1 MLIYSEQR
9 LVPTDVNMLVI
20 RGKEE
25 GYFYIHRSLY
35 DQAVI
40 INDIYKDTP
49 ELLRKAITGSE
60 DTRGDVELFMSN
72 APSPINM
79 LGPYLLLVKEQLE
92 DFVDMVGAIHVMSGP
107 INLRGM
113 LRFPIE
119 MRNNPSFSLSI
130 KEEYELAWNRFFMTT
145 MPFDEQQYVAP
156 AIQPMNGTATVTVPT
171 GEDELT
177 NVGADGVE
185 YADPLE
191 ALLFAPD
198 EDIFKMPSTEEEEE
212 TTEQSADDLIAAALA
227 ITQAAANETTV
238 EPEPVEEIPPVNK
251 PKNGLDMLASG
262 LI

>member
-20 RGKEE
+20 RGKGD

-49 ELLRKAITGSE
+49 DLLRKAITGSDE
-60 DTRGDVELFMSN
+60 SRDDVDLFMES

-79 LGPYLLLVKEQLE
+79 LGPYLLLVKEPLE
-92 DFVDMVGAIHVMSGP
+92 EFVDMVGAIHVMSGP

-145 MPFDEQQYVAP
+145 MPFGEQQYTPAP
-156 AIQPMNGTATVTVPT
+156 IQPMNGTATVTVPT
-171 GEDELT
+171 EEDELS
-177 NVGADGVE
+177 NVGADGVA

-198 EDIFKMPSTEEEEE
+198 EDIFNMPKTEGEEEDKPSE
-212 TTEQSADDLIAAALA
+212 DDLIAAALA
-227 ITQAAANETTV
+227 ITQAAANEATV
-238 EPEPVEEIPPVNK
+238 EPEQVEEIPPASK